1 MHLLT
6 AAARPVMDA
15 CVNKSGH
22 CEQSHANHCDACV
35 VLDSSPHKLAS
46 QLYVSFFL
54 FTTLGDL
61 AAALIE
67 FL

>member
-1 MHLLT
+1 M
-6 AAARPVMDA
+6 RIIVMLVLFLIA
-15 CVNKSGH
+15 HRTSWP
-22 CEQSHANHCDACV
+22 ANFV
-35 VLDSSPHKLAS
+35 F
-46 QLYVSFFL
+46 FFL

>member
-1 MHLLT
+1 
-6 AAARPVMDA
+6 MDA

-46 QLYVSFFL
+46 QLYVFFFL

>member
-1 MHLLT
+1 
-6 AAARPVMDA
+6 MDA

-35 VLDSSPHKLAS
+35 VLDSSPPANFMS
-46 QLYVSFFL
+46 FFFL